1 MIASRIGSLDSG
13 DPLEVVTAG
22 TESFTYFLNALESET
37 TVFLGIP
44 LLVLITELFEMS
56 LEDGVELISPTGYVF
71 RVGGR
76 CRGGGYSCHIDIHWG
91 EGFLASVLEIKSP

>member
-1 MIASRIGSLDSG
+1 VIAVRIGALDSC
-13 DPLEVVTAG
+13 DSLEVVAAG

-44 LLVLITELFEMS
+44 LLILITEIFEML

-71 RVGGR
+71 RVGGY
-76 CRGGGYSCHIDIHWG
+76 CRGGGCGCHIDIHWG
-91 EGFLASVLEIKSP
+91 E

>member
-1 MIASRIGSLDSG
+1 MVAIRISALDSA
-13 DPLEVVTAG
+13 DPLEVVAAS

-44 LLVLITELFEMS
+44 LLILITEIFEML

-71 RVGGR
+71 RFGGC
-76 CRGGGYSCHIDIHWG
+76 CRSGGYWCHIDIY
-91 EGFLASVLEIKSP
+91 